1 MRHLKHGRKF
11 GRERGD
17 RRLFLRN
24 LMHQLVMSDR
34 IVTTEARA
42 RELRRLV
49 ERLITYGKKQNLAGL
64 RLLLRRMPHASA
76 ERIYRE
82 LAPRYAERR
91 GGYTRIVK
99 HAERRV
105 QDGAKKATIEFV

>member
-1 MRHLKHGRKF
+1 
-11 GRERGD
+11 
-17 RRLFLRN
+17 
-24 LMHQLVMSDR
+24 MHQLVMSNR
-34 IVTTEARA
+34 ITTTEARA
-42 RELRRLV
+42 RELRRLT

-64 RLLLRRMPHASA
+64 RELLRRIPRASA
-76 ERIYRE
+76 ERVYRE
-82 LAPRYAERR
+82 LAPRYAERH